1 MKIFAVS
8 DIHSFFTEFKEA
20 LDEAGFEPGNKD
32 HLLVV
37 CGDCLDRGSET
48 NEVVEFLSSLT
59 NVVLVKGNHEV
70 LMEAIWKRGS
80 YLSYD
85 KHNGTVR
92 SVQDIFYKNVNMEPY
107 EPIKV
112 SEKVL
117 RPFFD
122 KMVNYFETE
131 RFIFIHS
138 FLPLK
143 YDTTKKFAE
152 YGDPTLYKE
161 DWREA
166 TNEEWEEAMWGNP
179 FKLAEAGLNQTGKTL
194 VFGHWG
200 TYETRP
206 SNYEGNDLFSP
217 VYGRDY
223 IGLDATTA
231 LSGEVNVIVLE
242 DELLETT

>member
-1 MKIFAVS
+1 MKIFACS
-8 DIHSFFTEFKEA
+8 DLHSFFTPFKKA
-20 LDEAGFEPGNKD
+20 LDAKGFEPSNKD

-70 LMEAIWKRGS
+70 LMEAIWERGG

-85 KHNGTVR
+85 KHNGTAR

-107 EPIKV
+107 TPIRV

-122 KMVNYFETE
+122 KMVNYFETKSY
-131 RFIFIHS
+131 IFCHS

-143 YDTTKKFAE
+143 YDATKKFAE
-152 YGDPTLYKE
+152 YGGPTLYKE

-166 TNEEWEEAMWGNP
+166 TDAEWEDAMWGNP
-179 FKLAEAGLNQTGKTL
+179 FKLAEAGLNKTGKTL

-206 SNYEGNDLFSP
+206 AAYEGEDLFSP
-217 VYGRDY
+217 VFGHGY

-242 DELLETT
+242 DELLETI